1 MQSFGIVKY
10 FFLWSTHATLIS
22 LRSRDVRT
30 SQGTFMS
37 REMDPD
43 GVLAWVED
51 KLSVLTGIPTYHGEV
66 LPPSCSSRLQW
77 SEIMHLATPHAQQH
91 SGVRCNLLAWEHWH
105 QGSLLSPAARPED
118 EGQVDMMSVTCTLIC
133 GAHLCRRSMS

>member
-1 MQSFGIVKY
+1 M
-10 FFLWSTHATLIS
+10 L

-51 KLSVLTGIPTYHGEV
+51 KISVLTGIPTYHGEV
-66 LPPSCSSRLQW
+66 LAAAASPPPPTPLLLPLSCSPRYVVKD
-77 SEIMHLATPHAQQH
+77 HAFGNSSTQTSDESYQLE
-91 SGVRCNLLAWEHWH
+91 SWH
-105 QGSLLSPAARPED
+105 HESLLSPAAQPEG
-118 EGQVDMMSVTCTLIC
+118 ES
-133 GAHLCRRSMS
+133 HK